1 MLNKQKNIKKQGDLN
16 EETNKMISGASVP
29 WSKSKEEVWAEL
41 EKRMES
47 TETPAKTVILR
58 PWMSMAA
65 AAVFALLIGISA
77 FMQIYTKKIRVPA
90 GQHSSIILPDNSHVR
105 INARSIISYKPLMWR
120 FSRNVKLEGEAY
132 FEVQKGKKFTV
143 TSANGKTTVLGTSF
157 NIYSRNSN
165 YQVTCISGN
174 VKVMTRISKKE
185 VILDAGQKAAL
196 SAKGILEVQT
206 DINTGQA
213 LSWTENRFSF
223 TSVPVKQV
231 FEEIARQ
238 YDIIISVPAT
248 IDKTYTGAF
257 NKSASA
263 DEVLNL
269 VCRPLNLTYMR
280 KSQNEYVIS
289 WNN

>member
-1 MLNKQKNIKKQGDLN
+1 MPKNQKNSKNQGN
-16 EETNKMISGASVP
+16 PEEEALKMISGASVP
-29 WSKSKEEVWAEL
+29 WEKSKEQVWAEL
-41 EKRMES
+41 EKRIDAS
-47 TETPAKTVILR
+47 KKPVKAVILR

-65 AAVFALLIGISA
+65 AVFALLIGFSA

-90 GQHSSIILPDNSHVR
+90 GQHSSIDLPDDSHVK
-105 INARSIISYKPLMWR
+105 INAQSTISYKPLMWR

-132 FEVQKGKKFTV
+132 FEVRKGKKFVV
-143 TSANGKTTVLGTSF
+143 TSAYGKTTVMGTSF
-157 NIYSRNSN
+157 NIYARNQK
-165 YQVTCISGN
+165 YYVTCVSGN
-174 VKVMTRISKKE
+174 VRVTGRVKKKE
-185 VILDAGQKAAL
+185 AILNAGQRAAL
-196 SAKGILEVQT
+196 SETGILEVQAG
-206 DINTGQA
+206 INTEQT

-257 NKSASA
+257 SKSASA
-263 DEVLNL
+263 GDVLNL
-269 VCRPLNLTYMR
+269 VCRPLNLTYIR

-289 WNN
+289 GNN